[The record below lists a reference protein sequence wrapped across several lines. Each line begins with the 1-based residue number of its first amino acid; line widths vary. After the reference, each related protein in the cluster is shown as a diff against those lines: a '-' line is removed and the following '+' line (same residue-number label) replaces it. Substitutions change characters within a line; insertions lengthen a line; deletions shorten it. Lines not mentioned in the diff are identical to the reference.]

1 MLLEMAHAL
10 YFDKSRKRL
19 YLCSMIAKT
28 KKSVS
33 LPNSLLNELALL
45 GKDKNIS
52 EFIEKALIHYINEL
66 KRKERGQRDIA
77 IINANAK
84 RFNKEAEE
92 NLEFQAII

>member
-1 MLLEMAHAL
+1 
-10 YFDKSRKRL
+10 
-19 YLCSMIAKT
+19 MITKT

-33 LPNSLLNELALL
+33 LSNSLLKELIML
-45 GKDKNIS
+45 DKNRNIS

-66 KRKERGQRDIA
+66 KRQERGRRDME

-92 NLEFQAII
+92 NLKFQTIQ